1 MTMGWPSFLECIMA
15 TNIPVIDDCIQKI
28 QDNLGLQY
36 DEAVCLMVGATLE
49 RLHGI
54 EQSDALDSVL
64 ARFVDNGQ
72 IRKRRCRDSNNLPI
86 DEFIVWLCDPND
98 RYLLTMAVITVSY
111 SSDGDHDQENI
122 KYGKTSYLCDTSS
135 DYYDTIPKPNGQYG
149 PTVKAVGEIPF
160 PVKKYLCNKV
170 IGGTFRVIDWLF
182 ERNRIELAHQ
192 RREASYSS
200 WDDDE
205 DEE

>member
-1 MTMGWPSFLECIMA
+1 MA

-64 ARFVDNGQ
+64 ARFVNSGQ
-72 IRKRRCRDSNNLPI
+72 IHKRRNRDSNNRPV

-98 RYLLTMAVITVSY
+98 RYLLTMTIITVSY
-111 SSDGDHDQENI
+111 SSDGDHDQENS
-122 KYGKTSYLCDTSS
+122 KYGKTSYSCDTSS
-135 DYYDTIPKPNGQYG
+135 DYYDTLPKPNGHYG
-149 PTVKAVGEIPF
+149 PTVKDVGEIPF

-170 IGGTFRVIDWLF
+170 INGTFRVIDWPL
-182 ERNRIELAHQ
+182 ERDRIELAHQ
-192 RREASYSS
+192 KRESRYTQD
-200 WDDDE
+200 WNE